1 MSCYFHASTLPVFQD
16 RSGDLDPPAFPASR
30 KLTAQGKYKYN
41 TKSKASWYWSR
52 SYGASSRLGCQ
63 YYVLTD
69 WQRWAFGVFDESREH
84 GYVSPVWEFGAKEP
98 SVMQALFYWAR
109 YVSPFCP
116 AAAAAGGC
124 GERMMISTSGLAW
137 DGSEQYNRRGSGI
150 DSEQRAPEDEG
161 GAGTRLTI
169 QVGHRRR
176 EWLQDPLSRLFER
189 VQDRYFPRQPGSA
202 GQHER
207 NQVEAAS

>member
-1 MSCYFHASTLPVFQD
+1 MSRYFHASTLLVFKD

-109 YVSPFCP
+109 YVALYVPFIGSGRRIWK
-116 AAAAAGGC
+116 ANNT
-124 GERMMISTSGLAW
+124 IGLAW
-137 DGSEQYNRRGSGI
+137 RGNELQQSKGSSNLLG
-150 DSEQRAPEDEG
+150 A
-161 GAGTRLTI
+161 AGTLRTRGATADNTGRPSETRMASRSPLPTLRAGPRPIFSPTTRL
-169 QVGHRRR
+169 G
-176 EWLQDPLSRLFER
+176 
-189 VQDRYFPRQPGSA
+189 GSA
-202 GQHER
+202 
-207 NQVEAAS
+207 